1 MKNNIINIDLWQKR
15 KINENNNI
23 LSSFSKSKENKEE
36 FSDENSKNSKSDI
49 YYKFSPKRNI
59 NDSDNDIEFN
69 NISKKNIKIKNLN
82 EINSPII
89 SNNNRKQKEILIFR
103 DLLNYSHKKIYS
115 DIQNFSKLNNILTK
129 RNTFPFKKKANYLS
143 LSYILSNKIN
153 LNNDDNK
160 RNIINKKNGNNENNN
175 IDPIKNVRIIQ
186 KWWRNRKLFFDDIIN
201 KIIKIQSVWRGKNT
215 RKYIYDMLYLCYSC
229 QNFFNNVSKIL
240 SHRIRFFFWKI
251 LFPKENIFEDKIL
264 KAKKIFN
271 RFQLKKFFQRWKCI
285 YKLLIIKNDFNKK
298 RIILKKINIINVK
311 DLLRKFF
318 RIWQKNVIVRKLIN
332 NILKSKEQMN
342 KYNKFPFK
350 DNGYLEIS
358 FLNNI
363 YLKIRLNKIREA
375 FDYINLKKLYFNN
388 MIKSTKKF
396 NNIKKEKDNIFLK
409 KYYLFK
415 WRNQIKR
422 AEINKIKEKLLKYII
437 YNYSKKYNF
446 NLLHKYFSRWKLLT
460 DDYFKKINNIKNI
473 ENNNLKSLILL
484 TEEKIVD
491 LNIIFLRELI
501 RKWRFLIFAK
511 KIAREKILK
520 MYEVMQKTYC
530 KISEDMYDIDQ
541 IKEEKY
547 DILNNNSNEDEKNF
561 IGHIYNLYNS
571 KLNPNFKFKYNNKG
585 V

>member
-175 IDPIKNVRIIQ
+175 IDPIKNARIIQ

-229 QNFFNNVSKIL
+229 QNFFNNLSKIL
-240 SHRIRFFFWKI
+240 SHRIRFFFWRI

-271 RFQLKKFFQRWKCI
+271 RFQLKNFFQRWKCI

-350 DNGYLEIS
+350 DNGYLEIL

-375 FDYINLKKLYFNN
+375 FDYINLKKSYYNN

-396 NNIKKEKDNIFLK
+396 NNIKKEKDN
-409 KYYLFK
+409 
-415 WRNQIKR
+415 
-422 AEINKIKEKLLKYII
+422 
-437 YNYSKKYNF
+437 SKKYNF

-473 ENNNLKSLILL
+473 ENNNLKSLIL
-484 TEEKIVD
+484 D